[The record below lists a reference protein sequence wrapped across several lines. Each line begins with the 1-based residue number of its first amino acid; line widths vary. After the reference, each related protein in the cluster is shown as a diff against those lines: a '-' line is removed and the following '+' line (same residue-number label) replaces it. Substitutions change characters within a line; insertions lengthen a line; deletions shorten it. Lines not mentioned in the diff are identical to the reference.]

1 MTSRFSGT
9 FTSGALGRI
18 GVFYGTLSP
27 SDKAILFV
35 LTGLFVVATLVG
47 LVAFERSFM
56 VAIPSRGGG
65 LTEGV
70 VGSPRFVNPLLAVT
84 DADRDLATLTY
95 AGLMGVGPDGLR
107 PVLAQSYKVSED
119 GTIYIFTLRPDATF
133 SDGTPVTAEDVVF
146 TVSKAVDPR
155 LKSPELA
162 NWSNVRVE
170 ALDPHT
176 VRFTLPKAYEPF
188 LANTTLGILP
198 AHIWGKISDEQFPFS
213 RYMTEPIG
221 AGPFSVRT
229 VTKDKDGNTT
239 RYDLVS
245 FPKYALGQPYL
256 STLRLQFYATS
267 NDVLYAYE
275 HKIIES
281 GYGIPVENAL
291 RSPYSR
297 VFAVFL
303 NATVNKAFGELPV
316 RKALSLSIDREHLV
330 NDVLG
335 GRATTR
341 TGPLPTDETMTEPAL
356 PSTDRLRLARETLT
370 SAGWVYD
377 EENKQWKNAK
387 KKLVLGPL
395 TLSTS
400 NVPELKTLAGEIQK
414 NWEALGIQTSVSY
427 NDPLTLNSTVI
438 RPRSYEALFF
448 GMVVGRDND
457 LYPFW
462 DSSERADPGLN
473 IALYSN
479 RVVDQLLEKAR
490 TELNKDIRTNELQQA
505 STIIANEYGALFTH
519 TPDFIYAVP
528 NDLKGVILPEITTP
542 ADRFATVSSWH
553 RNTTYVWPYFVK
565 HSE

>member
-267 NDVLYAYE
+267 NDVLYSYE

-377 EENKQWKNAK
+377 EENKQWKNTK

>member
-1 MTSRFSGT
+1 MTSRFGGF
-9 FTSGALGRI
+9 FTSGSLGRI
-18 GVFYGTLSP
+18 RGFYATLSP
-27 SDKAILFV
+27 SDKAILYI
-35 LTGLFVVATLVG
+35 LTGFFLVASLLG
-47 LVAFERSFM
+47 LVALERSYM
-56 VAIPSRGGG
+56 VAVPSRGGG

-70 VGSPRFVNPLLAVT
+70 VGSPRFANPLLAVT
-84 DADRDLATLTY
+84 DADRDIATLTY

-107 PVLAQSYKVSED
+107 PVLAESYKVSED
-119 GTIYIFTLRPDATF
+119 GTIYIFMLRPDATF
-133 SDGTPVTAEDVVF
+133 SDGTPVTAQDVVF
-146 TVSKAVDPR
+146 TISKAVDPR

-170 ALDPHT
+170 ALDTHT

-198 AHIWGKISDEQFPFS
+198 AHIWSKISDEQFPFS
-213 RYMTEPIG
+213 KYMSEPVG
-221 AGPFSVRT
+221 AGPFTVRSVS
-229 VTKDKDGNTT
+229 KDSEGNTI

-245 FPKYALGQPYL
+245 FKKYALGEPYL

-267 NDVLYAYE
+267 NDVLYAYQ
-275 HKIIES
+275 HKAIES
-281 GYGIPVENAL
+281 GYGIPVPNAL

-303 NATVNKAFGELPV
+303 NSTINKAFADLAV
-316 RKALSLSIDREHLV
+316 RKALSLSIDRQHLV
-330 NDVLG
+330 NDILG

-341 TGPLPTDETMTEPAL
+341 TGPLPTDQTITEAAL
-356 PSTDRLRLARETLT
+356 PSNNGLELARQTLT
-370 SAGWVYD
+370 DAGWVYD
-377 EENKQWKNAK
+377 VENKQWKNVK

-414 NWEALGIQTSVSY
+414 NWEALGVSTSLSY
-427 NDPLTLNSTVI
+427 NDPMTLNSTVI

-479 RVVDQLLEKAR
+479 RTVDQLLEKAR
-490 TELNKDIRTNELQQA
+490 AETNQEIRTAQLQQA
-505 STIIANEYGALFTH
+505 SNLIASEYGALFTH

>member
-1 MTSRFSGT
+1 
-9 FTSGALGRI
+9 
-18 GVFYGTLSP
+18 
-27 SDKAILFV
+27 
-35 LTGLFVVATLVG
+35 
-47 LVAFERSFM
+47 M

-267 NDVLYAYE
+267 NDVLYSYE

-377 EENKQWKNAK
+377 EENKQWKNTK

>member
-221 AGPFSVRT
+221 AGPFSVRS
-229 VTKDKDGNTT
+229 VIKDKEGNTT

-267 NDVLYAYE
+267 NDVLYAYQ